1 MSECAFV
8 FYSWK
13 LVGDGSDLVVRS
25 RQGVRKAWSLTTTE
39 KEVERRD
46 NDIDDREGDATE
58 R

>member
-1 MSECAFV
+1 M
-8 FYSWK
+8 
-13 LVGDGSDLVVRS
+13 GDGSDLVVRS